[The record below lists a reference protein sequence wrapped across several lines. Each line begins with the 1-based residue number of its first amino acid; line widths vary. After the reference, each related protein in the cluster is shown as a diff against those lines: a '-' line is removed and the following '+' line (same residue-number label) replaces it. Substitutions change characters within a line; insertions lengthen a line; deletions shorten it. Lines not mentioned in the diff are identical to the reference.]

1 MTSISNIATRVKKQV
16 QSGLRRSV
24 GSRGH
29 RPRRISIELT
39 NRCNLNCP
47 FCLVGLQNDQESV
60 AHHDLGRQ
68 WGKMDL
74 GLAEKI
80 ISDSADFGIQEVM
93 LTFQGE
99 PLLHPQFVNFVELVK
114 DHNMKAVLFTNGLLL
129 SAEKSTSIIRAGL
142 HSIRFSVD
150 GASQDVYQL
159 NRVGG
164 KFEKVYRNMAEF
176 IQIKNEENSPIYV
189 MWQFIAMRNN
199 EHEIEKAREMAE
211 AIGIPFFVKTFAE
224 SIPDLAPVTPEYQ
237 RKPLVKP
244 CLDIY
249 RNIFC
254 FWDGSVVPCCFDLR
268 GKELMGNLN
277 ENTLE
282 EIWNGPRYVEFRR
295 LLSGVSDNPEKEP
308 ELCKSCLKWSAKNS

>member
-1 MTSISNIATRVKKQV
+1 MQV
-16 QSGLRRSV
+16 QSGLKRSV
-24 GSRGH
+24 GARGH
-29 RPRRISIELT
+29 RPPRISIELT

-114 DHNMKAVLFTNGLLL
+114 DHNMKPVLFTNGLLL
-129 SAEKSTSIIRAGL
+129 SAEKSRSIIRAGL

-164 KFEKVYRNMAEF
+164 NFEKVYRNMAEF
-176 IQIKNEENSPIYV
+176 IQIKNQENSPIYA

-199 EHEIEKAREMAE
+199 EHQIEKAREMAE
-211 AIGIPFFVKTFAE
+211 AIDIPFFVKTFAE
-224 SIPDLAPVTPEYQ
+224 SNPDLAPVTPEYQ
-237 RKPLVKP
+237 RKPLAKP

-249 RNIFC
+249 RNIFV

-282 EIWNGPRYVEFRR
+282 EIWNGSQYVEFRR

-308 ELCKSCLKWSAKNS
+308 ELCKSCLKWSTKNS

>member
-1 MTSISNIATRVKKQV
+1 MKSISNVTGRLKERV
-16 QSGLRRSV
+16 QSSLRQSV
-24 GSRGH
+24 GARDH
-29 RPRRISIELT
+29 RPRRISIEVT

-114 DHNMKAVLFTNGLLL
+114 DHNLKPVLFTNGLLL
-129 SAEKSTSIIRAGL
+129 SAEKSRSIICAGL

-150 GASQDVYQL
+150 GATQDVYEL

-164 KFEKVYRNMAEF
+164 NFEKVYRNMAEF
-176 IQIKNEENSPIYV
+176 IQIKKQEKSPIYV

-199 EHEIEKAREMAE
+199 EHQIEQAREMAK

-224 SIPDLAPVTPEYQ
+224 SIPDLVPVTPEYQ
-237 RKPLVKP
+237 RQPLVKP

-254 FWDGSVVPCCFDLR
+254 FWDGSVVPCCFDLK